1 MYLASVGTCSAPPEV
16 DSDMLTNVA
25 DVAMGIAY
33 IYQGWGTR
41 VDTVASIYFTTSY
54 LSISL
59 SLNVILTLVIV
70 TRLVRN
76 VRNVRK
82 ATGTSGGSSGL
93 HTAAAPVAM
102 MLIESYAL
110 YAATLTIYRTLGCRS
125 HSCIYLRQ
133 IRRPS
138 SGSCCLYPSLMC
150 YNLRDT
156 V

>member
-1 MYLASVGTCSAPPEV
+1 MAFPCLMYLASVGTCSAPPEV

-41 VDTVASIYFTTSY
+41 VDAVASIYFTTSY

-93 HTAAAPVAM
+93 HTAAATVATR
-102 MLIESYAL
+102 LIESYAL
-110 YAATLTIYRTLGCRS
+110 YAATLLLYIVPWAVDHTVAFIFAKSVGPVQVRAVSTL
-125 HSCIYLRQ
+125 
-133 IRRPS
+133 P
-138 SGSCCLYPSLMC
+138 
-150 YNLRDT
+150 
-156 V
+156 